1 VRLRVLARDV
11 SLTTEEPRHTSIQ
24 NHLPCRIESMA
35 PDAHASQLL
44 VRVVCGESVLLA
56 RITRRAV
63 DALGLHAGSAAW
75 AQVKSVAL
83 VQ

>member
-1 VRLRVLARDV
+1 MRVLARDV
-11 SLTTEEPRHTSIQ
+11 SVATELPHHTSIQ
-24 NHLPCRIESMA
+24 NHLPCEIESMSDDMH
-35 PDAHASQLL
+35 PSQALL
-44 VRVVCGESVLLA
+44 RLQCGESILLA

-63 DALGLHAGSAAW
+63 DALALRPGLQVW